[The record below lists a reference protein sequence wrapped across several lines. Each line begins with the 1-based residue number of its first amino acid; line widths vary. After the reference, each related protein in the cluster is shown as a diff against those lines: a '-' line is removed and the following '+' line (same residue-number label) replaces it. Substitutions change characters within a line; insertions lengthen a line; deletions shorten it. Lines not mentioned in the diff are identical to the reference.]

1 MPSVL
6 VGETHLPRDFAR
18 YARQYSFLELDCE
31 PGIVPGKARL
41 QSCAAQAPEGFV
53 FSLVVPSV
61 LASLE
66 TGEEAERALKA
77 VRAIANVVRPRW
89 WVVRTP
95 ASVRPTRKAREDLSA
110 LFERLRSPEL
120 RIAWEPHGLW
130 EEAAASDTAAA
141 LGAHVVHDLAQTAP
155 SAGEVLYSRIQA
167 FGRGARV
174 SLGLAERVAERAS
187 AFSEAFVVVEGKG
200 AREIQR
206 ALGLLAEDVEA
217 EDGDAE
223 DLDAEDL
230 DDAEGDDADSIEIED
245 T

>member
-1 MPSVL
+1 MASVL

-31 PGIVPGKARL
+31 PGSVPGKARL

-53 FSLVVPSV
+53 FSLVVPAA

-66 TGEEAERALKA
+66 GGEEAERALKA
-77 VRAIANVVRPRW
+77 TRAIANVLRPRW

-95 ASVRPTRKAREDLSA
+95 PSVRPTRKAREELSA
-110 LFERLRSPEL
+110 LFERLRTPEI

-130 EEAAASDTAAA
+130 EEAAASEAAAA

-155 SAGEVLYSRIQA
+155 PAGEVLYARLQA

-174 SLGLAERVAERAS
+174 SLGLAERVAERA
-187 AFSEAFVVVEGKG
+187 AGFSEAFIAVEGVG
-200 AREIQR
+200 ARAIQR
-206 ALGLLAEDVEA
+206 ALGLLSGEA
-217 EDGDAE
+217 EADEAEADEPNDDDDDVDA
-223 DLDAEDL
+223 
-230 DDAEGDDADSIEIED
+230 IEIEE

>member
-31 PGIVPGKARL
+31 PGTVPGKARL
-41 QSCAAQAPEGFV
+41 QSCAAQAPEGFI
-53 FSLVVPSV
+53 FSLVVPAA

-66 TGEEAERALKA
+66 AGEEAERALKA
-77 VRAIANVVRPRW
+77 ARAIANVLRPRW

-95 ASVRPTRKAREDLSA
+95 PSVRPTRKAREDLSA
-110 LFERLRSPEL
+110 LFERLRSPEI

-130 EEAAASDTAAA
+130 EEAAASETATA

-155 SAGEVLYSRIQA
+155 RAGNVLYARLQA

-174 SLGLAERVAERAS
+174 SLGLAERIAERAS
-187 AFSEAFVVVEGKG
+187 AFPEAFVAVEGKG

-206 ALGLLAEDVEA
+206 ALGLLAD
-217 EDGDAE
+217 DGD
-223 DLDAEDL
+223 
-230 DDAEGDDADSIEIED
+230 DSDSDSDSDSDEVEE

>member
-6 VGETHLPRDFAR
+6 VGETHLPRDFSR

-31 PGIVPGKARL
+31 PGSVPGKARL

-53 FSLVVPSV
+53 FSLVVPGA

-66 TGEEAERALKA
+66 AGEAAERALKA
-77 VRAIANVVRPRW
+77 ARAIANVLRPRW

-95 ASVRPTRKAREDLSA
+95 PSVRPTRKAREELSA
-110 LFERLRSPEL
+110 LFERLRSPEI

-130 EEAAASDTAAA
+130 EEAAASETAAA
-141 LGAHVVHDLAQTAP
+141 LGAYVVHDLAQSAP
-155 SAGEVLYSRIQA
+155 RSGEVLYARLQA

-187 AFSEAFVVVEGKG
+187 AFSEAFIAVEGKG
-200 AREIQR
+200 AQEIQR
-206 ALGLLAEDVEA
+206 ALGLFA
-217 EDGDAE
+217 
-223 DLDAEDL
+223 
-230 DDAEGDDADSIEIED
+230 DDADDADSIEVEE

>member
-31 PGIVPGKARL
+31 PGKMPGKARL
-41 QSCAAQAPEGFV
+41 QSCAAQAPKGFV
-53 FSLVVPSV
+53 FSLVVPAA

-66 TGEEAERALKA
+66 PGEEAERAWKA
-77 VRAIANVVRPRW
+77 IKAIANVVRPRW

-95 ASVRPTRKAREDLSA
+95 PKVRPTRKAREDLSA
-110 LFERLRSPEL
+110 LFERLRTPEI
-120 RIAWEPHGLW
+120 RVAWEPHGLW
-130 EEAAASDTAAA
+130 EEAAAAEAAA
-141 LGAHVVHDLAQTAP
+141 GLGAHLVYDLAQSAP
-155 SAGEVLYSRIQA
+155 RAGEVLYARLQA

-174 SLGLAERVAERAS
+174 SLGLAERVAERA
-187 AFSEAFVVVEGKG
+187 AGFQEAFVVVEGKG

-206 ALGLLAEDVEA
+206 ALGLIEGEA
-217 EDGDAE
+217 EDADQA
-223 DLDAEDL
+223 DHA
-230 DDAEGDDADSIEIED
+230 DDADDENDAFEIEE